1 MNQSHPGVMV
11 FSVKMYLS
19 VKICPFE
26 VSELQSDLFL
36 FVNNR
41 DSL

>member
-1 MNQSHPGVMV
+1 MNQFHPGVVV

-26 VSELQSDLFL
+26 VSELKSEDIYSYL
-36 FVNNR
+36 
-41 DSL
+41 